1 MKSLP
6 KFLVSSCLTIFPI
19 AAPLQAGN
27 GQWTIAAWNN
37 LGMHCMD
44 DDYSVFSIL
53 PPFNTVNAQLIDQNG
68 KLVIDP
74 IAAGISVTYQAQAD
88 PDGSINCTSFGKT
101 NFWQYVNATFGA
113 NIPTDAGLAG
123 RSMPGPANLPQAMQW
138 DTQIKWFEALGI
150 PLTSTD
156 DAGRKNPYP
165 LMRIVAKNA
174 SGTVLAKTDVVLPVS
189 TEMNCRACHASGSGP
204 AAKPLGGWVND
215 PDDKRDHRL
224 NILRLHDEHHM
235 GSALYQAA
243 LSANGYS
250 AAGLYDSAVNHA
262 TPALCAKCHASE
274 ALGTGGYS
282 GVASLTRSMHAKH
295 AAVINPTNNLPL
307 DSTQS
312 RNSCYQ
318 CHPGSATKCLRG
330 AMGSSV
336 AADGTMSMQCQSCH
350 GGMNDV
356 GASTRIGW
364 LHEPTCQSC
373 HSGDAASNAG
383 MIRFLTSFDSPG
395 HLREPANQKFAT
407 NANTPGTGLSLFRF
421 SKGHGNLQCSACHG
435 STHAEFPSSHRN
447 DNLSS
452 MAAQGHA
459 GVLAEC
465 TACHK
470 SMPTTIN
477 GGPHGM
483 HSIGNKWAQDHADS
497 ARSVGLAE
505 CQKCHGLDYRGTPLS
520 RAFGDR
526 SITTKFGTLTLKRGI
541 EVGCYEC
548 HNGTN
553 SSNATTRQRPSVA
566 EMAKWLASP
575 SPSSFALPAGGTTP
589 KVRVVQQPQHG
600 SVGIVGTT
608 ATYFPDPGYAGPDY
622 FTWNASDSLGY
633 RDSLPVVVS
642 LSIGN
647 PFPDQDSDGD
657 GMSDLVEYALGLDPN
672 LPSATSWPKHNFDLI
687 SGTHYQS
694 MTFPLG
700 PIRPPDV
707 TSAIEVSGDLINWSG
722 AIPITSNSTELK
734 GRDSASSD
742 AAAHRFIRLKVT
754 RPSP

>member
-1 MKSLP
+1 MKSLLP
-6 KFLVSSCLTIFPI
+6 SLISTCLIL
-19 AAPLQAGN
+19 AATSLPARAGN
-27 GQWTIAAWNN
+27 GQWTLTAWNN

-74 IAAGISVTYQAQAD
+74 AAAGITLTYQAQAD
-88 PDGSINCTSFGKT
+88 PDGSINCSSAAKT

-113 NIPTDAGLAG
+113 NLSGDAGLG
-123 RSMPGPANLPQAMQW
+123 GKGMPGSTNLPQPMTWNAQM
-138 DTQIKWFEALGI
+138 KWFEAAGI
-150 PLTSTD
+150 PVTPTD

-165 LMRIVAKNA
+165 LMRIVAKTA
-174 SGTVLAKTDVVLPVS
+174 GGTVLAKTDVVLPVS
-189 TEMNCRACHASGSGP
+189 DEMNCRACHASGSGP

-215 PDDKRDHRL
+215 ANDKRDHRL
-224 NILRLHDEHHM
+224 NILRLHDEHRNN
-235 GSALYQAA
+235 SALYQAA

-274 ALGTGGYS
+274 ALGTGGYP
-282 GVASLTRSMHAKH
+282 GVAPLTRSMHAKH
-295 AAVINPTNNLPL
+295 ANVINPTNNLPL
-307 DSTQS
+307 DSSQS

-330 AMGSSV
+330 AMGSAIAS
-336 AADGTMSMQCQSCH
+336 DGTMSMQCQSCH
-350 GGMNDV
+350 GGMSDV
-356 GASTRIGW
+356 GATTRTGW

-373 HSGDAASNAG
+373 HSGDAVSNAG

-395 HLREPANQKFAT
+395 HLRDPVNKKFAT
-407 NANTPGTGLSLFRF
+407 NANTPATGLSLFRF

-452 MAAQGHA
+452 VAAQGHV

-470 SMPTTIN
+470 SMPTTVT

-483 HSIGNKWAQDHADS
+483 HTIGNKWAQDHADS

-505 CQKCHGLDYRGTPLS
+505 CQKCHGVDYRGTPLS

-526 SITTKFGTLTLKRGI
+526 SITTKFGTLALKRGV

-548 HNGTN
+548 HNGAN
-553 SSNATTRQRPSVA
+553 SSNATSRQRPSVA
-566 EMAKWLASP
+566 EIAKWLASP
-575 SPSSFALPAGGTTP
+575 GPSSFALPAGGTTP
-589 KVRVVQQPQHG
+589 KIRVLQQPQHG

-608 ATYFPDPGYAGPDY
+608 ATYFPDPGYTGPDF
-622 FTWNASDSLGY
+622 FTWNASDSLSY
-633 RDSLPVVVS
+633 RESLPVAAS
-642 LSIGN
+642 LTIGN
-647 PFPDQDSDGD
+647 PFPNQDTDGD
-657 GMSDLVEYALGLDPN
+657 GMSDLVEYALGLDPSYS
-672 LPSATSWPKHNFDLI
+672 SAVAWPRQGFDLV
-687 SGTHYQS
+687 SGARFQS
-694 MTFPLG
+694 IAFPLG
-700 PIRPPDV
+700 QIRPPDA
-707 TSAIEVSGDLINWSG
+707 TSGIEVSGDLINWSA
-722 AIPITSNSTELK
+722 AIPVTGNSVELK
-734 GRDSASSD
+734 GRDSVSAD

-754 RPSP
+754 RPTP